1 MTKRPGTVDEIDAD
15 HARRLFLRAQ
25 GLSGPRERDPAA
37 VLRRLGFVQLDTIS
51 VLARSHELVP
61 YSRIGPVARSRIEAA
76 YWSRPPVAFET
87 GGLAVV
93 LPIEEWPYLSA
104 RRRRARA
111 WTHPR
116 RKPDRDAMDAVRALI
131 RERGPITSEDLGG
144 ARAKTP
150 ASKNIW
156 WHWSPLKIA
165 AERLLWLGEVACVER
180 RGWRRVYDLA
190 EDVIPKRLRR
200 DVDDETCFRHWLTKA
215 GERLGVGTL
224 RDLQAYFG
232 GMSLAE
238 ARATLPD
245 TGLVPVTVRGW
256 DAPAWADPKA
266 LASAPRGS
274 ERTTLLSPFDTVLRN
289 RDRVQRLFGV
299 EMRLESYTPAA
310 KRVHGYFAMPLLA
323 RGRIRGRVDPG
334 REGTSLVAKR
344 VSVDRDAVEDMA
356 GALVEAASWVGCD
369 AVRIEE
375 VRPASLR
382 AALRRAVVAAERSR
396 GRGTVAARGGARP
409 PTRA

>member
-1 MTKRPGTVDEIDAD
+1 MTKRAAPVAEITAD
-15 HARRLFLRAQ
+15 QARRFFLRAQ

-61 YSRIGPVARSRIEAA
+61 YSRIGPVARSKIEAA

-93 LPIEEWPYLSA
+93 FPIEEWPYLAA
-104 RRRRARA
+104 RRRWVAGRI
-111 WTHPR
+111 HPR

-144 ARAKTP
+144 SRAKTP

-165 AERLLWLGEVACVER
+165 VERLLALGEVACVER

-190 EDVIPKRLRR
+190 DDVIPKRLRR
-200 DVDDETCFRHWLTKA
+200 DIDDETCRRHWLTKA
-215 GERLGVGTL
+215 GERLGIGTA
-224 RDLQAYFG
+224 RDLHEYFG
-232 GMSLAE
+232 GMPLAE
-238 ARATLPD
+238 ARETVPR

-256 DAPAWADPKA
+256 DEPAWADPKA
-266 LASAPRGS
+266 LASAPRGRD
-274 ERTTLLSPFDTVLRN
+274 RTTLLSPFDTVLRN
-289 RDRVQRLFGV
+289 RVRVQRLFGV

-310 KRVHGYFAMPLLA
+310 DRVHGYFAMPLLA
-323 RGRIRGRVDPG
+323 RGMIRGRVDPG
-334 REGTSLVAKR
+334 REGTTLVAKR
-344 VSVDRDAVEDMA
+344 VSVDKDAVEDMA
-356 GALVEAASWVGCD
+356 DALVEAASWVGCD
-369 AVRIEE
+369 AVRIDE
-375 VRPASLR
+375 VRPASQR
-382 AALRRAVVAAERSR
+382 AALRRAVA
-396 GRGTVAARGGARP
+396 
-409 PTRA
+409 TRA